1 MTHTFHIIGLLG
13 AVLLIN
19 SCAAM
24 IIPEEDVA
32 EEADGRLD
40 SIVET
45 KGQTPDF
52 GQSEAEISNVLQ
64 TSSILTM
71 IHHVICRDGVYM
83 ESLTDKD
90 MDTLG
95 VSKEA
100 KDFVFKYVKQ
110 LNEVGNEKK

>member
-1 MTHTFHIIGLLG
+1 MKYTFHIISLLG
-13 AVLLIN
+13 AVILIN

-32 EEADGRLD
+32 EEVDGRLD
-40 SIVET
+40 SFVET
-45 KGQTPDF
+45 KGQTLDY
-52 GQSEAEISNVLQ
+52 GQSEEEICNVLQ

-100 KDFVFKYVKQ
+100 KDYVFKYVKM

>member
-1 MTHTFHIIGLLG
+1 MTHTFHIIGLLA

-32 EEADGRLD
+32 EEVDGRLD

-52 GQSEAEISNVLQ
+52 GQSEAEICNVIQ